1 VFYAIVVD
9 GMFFKVLEQLRT
21 KPIMIASHRRS
32 GTHLTVD
39 LFRRQFRECRSWK
52 FPGER
57 NDRLY
62 VNLDMV
68 LDRNKELPPS
78 VACKILRRTAKALLK
93 THRIP
98 SSNNKDTLQSFAQKD
113 LSQLFEKAD
122 IVYVYRDGREVMSSY
137 HQYRKGFDPKA
148 RCSLAEFM
156 RQDDSGV
163 SRVKFW
169 ANHVQSWLSLS
180 GVITLKYDEVINNT
194 QATLRRLGS
203 AFQMEPLYLQPLLPK
218 PLENQTASRCSRL
231 FRIRP
236 ESTAILA
243 PGEKE
248 NWRVAF
254 TLSDRQFF
262 HDEAGT
268 LLIELGYESSSG
280 WVTEQECSPHDHQA

>member
-1 VFYAIVVD
+1 
-9 GMFFKVLEQLRT
+9 MFFKVLEQLRT
-21 KPIMIASHRRS
+21 KPIVIASHRRS
-32 GTHLTVD
+32 GTHLAID
-39 LFRRQFRECRSWK
+39 LFRRQFRECGSWK

-68 LDRNKELPPS
+68 LDQNKELPAS

-93 THRIP
+93 THRMP
-98 SSNNKDTLQSFAQKD
+98 SSNNKDTPQRFTQRE
-113 LSQLFEKAD
+113 LSRLFENAD
-122 IVYVYRDGREVMSSY
+122 IVYVYRDGRDVMRSY

-148 RCSLAEFM
+148 RCTLAEFM
-156 RQDDSGV
+156 RQDDGGV

-169 ANHVQSWLSLS
+169 ANHVQSWLSLP
-180 GVITLKYDEVINNT
+180 GVIALKYDEVVKDT
-194 QATLRRLGS
+194 QATLTRLGNV
-203 AFQMEPLYLQPLLPK
+203 FHMEPLYLKPLLPRPFK
-218 PLENQTASRCSRL
+218 NPVASRCSRL

-248 NWRVAF
+248 NWRKVF

-262 HDEAGT
+262 HDEAGA
-268 LLIELGYESSSG
+268 LLIKLGYESSSN
-280 WVTEQECSPHDHQA
+280 WITEQQ